1 LCRAGLVDVDPLVV
15 IGDIGEGVDGILIHR
30 HPLGGAEFGSDERFD
45 LVDAVECAHSGSPL
59 ILATFGA
66 DCAAS
71 RRCRATTSPGAM
83 TVPGATTV
91 PGAAIRRAAST
102 ESGAAI
108 RRAAERTID

>member
-1 LCRAGLVDVDPLVV
+1 VDVDPLVV

-71 RRCRATTSPGAM
+71 RRRRAPPSPGAAPA
-83 TVPGATTV
+83 PG
-91 PGAAIRRAAST
+91 PPIRRAASAA
-102 ESGAAI
+102 SGAAI